1 MYYVGIYCYCKKE
14 TIIFLYWFNFLSREG
29 EQSSDSRKLS
39 AGLADKFGPEVGSG
53 RRERRGSASP
63 VKRSH
68 FVMIISPAGLIGRL
82 VKET

>member
-1 MYYVGIYCYCKKE
+1 M
-14 TIIFLYWFNFLSREG
+14 
-29 EQSSDSRKLS
+29 S

-53 RRERRGSASP
+53 RRERRERRGSASP

-68 FVMIISPAGLIGRL
+68 FVMIISPAGLIVRL